1 MPKILKT
8 SVNQAILGVF
18 SSFQS
23 SIFFLFFP
31 QFLIFFL
38 FRKFFFVN
46 FYSLTEKIIF
56 FTFSGNSPP
65 QAQNQDKAFTLILK
79 TKVLRYFT
87 KKSPKNVFSSVQ
99 LLLVLKRSER

>member
-31 QFLIFFL
+31 HFFS
-38 FRKFFFVN
+38 FFENFFVN